1 MLFGVLVGHYISPD
15 QICGS
20 ILGDSCASPYNPDSD
35 WNVTL
40 PNTKKPPVVVPKP
53 PKVCLVNLTKKK
65 KKKKKNLRAWL
76 KYK

>member
-20 ILGDSCASPYNPDSD
+20 ILGDSCASPYDPNSD

-53 PKVCLVNLTKKK
+53 PKVCPVYPTK
-65 KKKKKNLRAWL
+65 N
-76 KYK
+76 